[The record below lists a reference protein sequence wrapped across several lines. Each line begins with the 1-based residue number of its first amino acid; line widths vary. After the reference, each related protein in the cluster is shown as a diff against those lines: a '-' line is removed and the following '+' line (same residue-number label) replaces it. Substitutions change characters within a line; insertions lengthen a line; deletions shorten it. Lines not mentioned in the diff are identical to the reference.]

1 MILLALGLWFVHPA
15 PLDMPRAEAYFVK
28 DGTGALWL
36 EDRYSTLDLWTS
48 QAVLGRWED
57 DDGRVFA
64 VAKLDAVP
72 PLGDG
77 EVKTR
82 RAYARDRVP
91 LDRRDKSL
99 GSLRAQ
105 AVAKLAP
112 VAPAEEPVPP
122 RQPVRGLAEALYFQ
136 GTNRTAI
143 VCAFLPEK
151 SRAWYLATWE
161 LVEGDDFDYSR
172 ERFEEEFLAKWDEI
186 RRTEIPSEAAP
197 EDAPRGRAPKAR
209 RGGDPDDRAAE
220 RAFLRADAHHSVT
233 NYANWHVT
241 DAPEFTVLDDLPADN
256 AFVRALTNE
265 LPVLR
270 RKYAAALPSPVDG
283 TNVLCV
289 ARIFKDR
296 DEYLDA
302 VGEEMAWPA
311 AYWSPLRR
319 ELVAY
324 LPMEGADGLMKP
336 IRHEAFHQYL
346 SYACAMIPVSPW
358 LNEGD
363 AGYFENEGAADWE
376 LGGRTRDFDKLA
388 AFLPDVLRMDYDA
401 FYAGSALERQLK
413 YRLAW
418 SIAYFIEK
426 GAPEVRFEPFRDLKK
441 NYVDALLKHRDM
453 HLATAAAFGS
463 RENLELFVSEWK
475 KFWQHM

>member
-1 MILLALGLWFVHPA
+1 MILLALSLWFVHPA
-15 PLDMPRAEAYFVK
+15 PLDMPRADAYFVN
-28 DGTGALWL
+28 DGRGSSWL

-48 QAVLGRWED
+48 QAVLGRWMD
-57 DDGRVFA
+57 DDGRFFTVS
-64 VAKLDAVP
+64 KLDTVP
-72 PLGDG
+72 PLGNG
-77 EVKTR
+77 EMRTR
-82 RAYARDRVP
+82 RAYARVRVP
-91 LDRRDKSL
+91 MERKDKSF
-99 GSLRAQ
+99 GSLCLQ

-112 VAPAEEPVPP
+112 VVPAEEPVPP
-122 RQPVRGLAEALYFQ
+122 RQPVRGLEKALYFE

-151 SRAWYLATWE
+151 SQAWYLATWE
-161 LVEGDDFDYSR
+161 LVDGDDIDYSR
-172 ERFEEEFLAKWDEI
+172 ECFEEGFLAKWNEI
-186 RRTEIPSEAAP
+186 GQTELRSEAGAKP
-197 EDAPRGRAPKAR
+197 APRAR
-209 RGGDPDDRAAE
+209 PRVAKDNTEDRVAE
-220 RAFLRADAHHSVT
+220 RGLLRADAHHSVT

-256 AFVRALTNE
+256 AFVCTLTNE

-270 RKYAAALPSPVDG
+270 RKYAATLPTPVDG

-302 VGEEMAWPA
+302 VGENMDWTA
-311 AYWSPLRR
+311 AYWSTQRR
-319 ELVAY
+319 ELVAH
-324 LPMEGADGLMKP
+324 LPKEGAERLMRT

-346 SYACAMIPVSPW
+346 SYACAMISASPW
-358 LNEGD
+358 LNEGY
-363 AGYFENEGAADWE
+363 AEYFEDPESADWE
-376 LGGRTRDFDKLA
+376 LGGRTLDFDKLA
-388 AFLPDVLRMDYDA
+388 VFLPEVLKMDYDA
-401 FYAGSALERQLK
+401 FYAGSVHERQLK

-418 SIAYFIEK
+418 SIAYFLEK
-426 GAPEVRFEPFRDLKK
+426 GAPEVRFQPFKNLKK
-441 NYVDALLKHRDM
+441 SYVDALLKHKDM